1 MRDRDRQILVKILKY
16 CDEVIIA
23 NELYHSDKELFE
35 DEKQGFVYKNSVCMS
50 ILQIGEL
57 SKNLSEEF
65 ARQYPG
71 IPLKVMARMRDIL
84 AHHYGGINTNIT
96 FSTATKDVPEVKK
109 QVSVILAE
117 CGTETE

>member
-84 AHHYGGINTNIT
+84 VKRPPCQDHGLKNQREPVFTILQHFGQ
-96 FSTATKDVPEVKK
+96 FSCAT
-109 QVSVILAE
+109 SL
-117 CGTETE
+117 G